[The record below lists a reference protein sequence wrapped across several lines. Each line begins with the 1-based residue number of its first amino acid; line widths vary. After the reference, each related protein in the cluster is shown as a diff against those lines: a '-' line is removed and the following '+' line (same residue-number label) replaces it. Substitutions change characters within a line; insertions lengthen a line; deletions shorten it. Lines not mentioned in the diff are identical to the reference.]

1 MPRGTCFVQSRN
13 LLLTDDE
20 VHACMCA
27 CRTSVNIKKLAY
39 AVPDSRHASMLARV
53 DGAQMQQTSVM
64 SHCTLQ
70 VLQCTVVLIAI
81 VGYYRRRSRPRV
93 SLHPFT
99 GYVQRAGIVVHSEL
113 GIQRVY
119 CHEEDEDTKQDG
131 IPALILVMD

>member
-13 LLLTDDE
+13 VLLTDDE

-81 VGYYRRRSRPRV
+81 VGLLSPKIKTQGFIAPFYRLCAKSR
-93 SLHPFT
+93 HCCPF
-99 GYVQRAGIVVHSEL
+99 
-113 GIQRVY
+113 
-119 CHEEDEDTKQDG
+119 
-131 IPALILVMD
+131 